1 LLTECV
7 TGDIIIAR
15 VRPAQPL
22 MSRSAD
28 FALRTERLG
37 PLPLVNHFIE
47 CIGLEALLEQHV
59 LTTDRRSDPANV
71 RPPNTSCDCSA
82 SPSGTP

>member
-1 LLTECV
+1 M

-15 VRPAQPL
+15 VQPAQPF

-47 CIGLEALLEQHV
+47 RIGLEALLE
-59 LTTDRRSDPANV
+59 RKR
-71 RPPNTSCDCSA
+71 
-82 SPSGTP
+82 